1 MASIFT
7 FSLDGLVDKDIINRL
22 EGMKNRSRWIRRML
36 RRELDNEVMKLQLEL
51 VYEAYKHQMQMRYT
65 IPTPDKPRNPQSL
78 YVFREQAMKKWA
90 NIQRSE
96 EE

>member
-7 FSLDGLVDKDIINRL
+7 FSLDGLADKDIINRL

-36 RRELDNEVMKLQLEL
+36 RRELDFEVMEHQLQL
-51 VYEAYKHQMQMRYT
+51 VYEAYKNQMQMRYT
-65 IPTPDKPRNPQSL
+65 IPTPDGPRNPQSL
-78 YVFREQAMKKWA
+78 YMFRDRAMKQWA
-90 NIQRSE
+90 NSQRSE